1 MADLSNELNSI
12 IMTALR
18 SGVPLDVAIATLQ
31 KQADMLRLAAPIV
44 AAVSNAG
51 WSQT

>member
-1 MADLSNELNSI
+1 MTDLSNDLNSVV
-12 IMTALR
+12 MTALR

-44 AAVSNAG
+44 AAVSESG
-51 WSQT
+51 WSPT